1 MPNKKKTFEDNLK
14 DLEAIVTQL
23 ENGDV
28 PLEEAIEQFQ
38 KGMALSKELQK
49 TLQDAEK
56 TLVKVM
62 QPDGSEVEMDVTHQ
76 KQRCEPGFGK

>member
-1 MPNKKKTFEDNLK
+1 MPSKKKTFEDNLK
-14 DLEAIVTQL
+14 ELETIVAQL

-38 KGMALSKELQK
+38 KGMLLSKELQK

-62 QPDGSEVEMDVTHQ
+62 QPDGTEVEMDA
-76 KQRCEPGFGK
+76 